1 MVKKNEAEKIDPE
14 IEIVEDDDE
23 EVEDEDDEEEYDQG
37 LELNEPDLL
46 NMFQCYFTNDDGQN
60 IVDVMSSIKKSIDTQ
75 NKILMKLMQKLD
87 Q

>member
-1 MVKKNEAEKIDPE
+1 MVKKNDAEKDDPE
-14 IEIVEDDDE
+14 IEIVEDEDNDVDD
-23 EVEDEDDEEEYDQG
+23 DDDEEYDQG

-75 NKILMKLMQKLD
+75 NKILMKLMQKMD

>member
-1 MVKKNEAEKIDPE
+1 MVKKNEADKVEPD
-14 IEIVEDDDE
+14 IEIVEDEDDE
-23 EVEDEDDEEEYDQG
+23 EIEDDEEEYDQG

-46 NMFQCYFTNDDGQN
+46 KMFQYYFTNDDGEN

-75 NKILMKLMQKLD
+75 NKILMKLLQKLD